1 MKATQTPPFVPA
13 SKLPD
18 VGTTIF
24 TVMSELARAH
34 GALNLSQGFPDF
46 DGPRYLLERV
56 RHHMGNAQNQ
66 YAPMTGVAPLR
77 AAIAHK
83 VGALYGCPVDPERE
97 VTVTA
102 GATEA
107 LFCAIA
113 AVVRPDDEVIV
124 FDPAY
129 DSYDPVVRL
138 QGGRCVHIPLLAP
151 TYSVDW
157 DRVADA
163 ITPRTRLV
171 IVNTPHN
178 PTGAVWS
185 HHDLETLDR
194 LLSGREIYVLGDEV
208 YEHIVFDNRAHASL
222 CRLPSLFAR
231 SFVVSSFGKTYH
243 VTGWKIGYCVAP
255 AALSAEFRRI
265 HQFVT
270 FAANTPVQLGL
281 ADFLSAHPEH
291 HLNLGA
297 FYQRKRDRLCD
308 LLAGSRFVIRP
319 SAGTY
324 FQLLDYAALSDEP
337 DVALARRL
345 TCDAGIATIPV
356 SVFHAVDPGERV
368 LRICFAKDDATL
380 ERAAAIL
387 QAL

>member
-1 MKATQTPPFVPA
+1 MSLPSSGVLIPA

-18 VGTTIF
+18 VKTTIF
-24 TVMSELARAH
+24 TRMSELARQT

-56 RHHMGNAQNQ
+56 QFHLTHGQNQ
-66 YAPMTGVAPLR
+66 YAPMAGVMPLR
-77 AAIAHK
+77 EAIAEK
-83 VGALYGCPVDPERE
+83 VADLYGCHTDPLAT

-113 AVVRPDDEVIV
+113 AVVRPDDEVIL

-138 QGGRCVHIPLLAP
+138 QGGRTVRIPLTP
-151 TYSVDW
+151 PHYTVDW
-157 DRVADA
+157 NRVADA
-163 ITPRTRLV
+163 LSPRTRLI

-178 PTGAVWS
+178 HTGSVWS
-185 HHDLETLDR
+185 AADFAALRDLVRD
-194 LLSGREIYVLGDEV
+194 REIYLLGDEV
-208 YEHIVFDNRAHASL
+208 YEHIVFDGHAHHSL
-222 CRLPSLFAR
+222 CADPELFGR

-255 AALSAEFRRI
+255 AALTTEFRRV
-265 HQFVT
+265 HQFVN

-281 ADFLSAHPEH
+281 ADFLRAHPEH
-291 HLNLGA
+291 HRALGA
-297 FYQRKRDRLCD
+297 FYQRKRDTLCAA
-308 LLAGSRFVIRP
+308 LAGSRLGVEP

-324 FQLLDYAALSDEP
+324 FQLIDYAAVGDLH
-337 DVALARRL
+337 DVEFAEWL
-345 TCDAGIATIPV
+345 TRSAGLATIPV
-356 SVFHAVDPGERV
+356 SVFHAVDPGRRV
-368 LRICFAKDDATL
+368 LRLCFAKDDTTL
-380 ERAAAIL
+380 ARAAEIL
-387 QAL
+387 CAL

>member
-1 MKATQTPPFVPA
+1 MNSSHTSPLVPA

-24 TVMSELARAH
+24 TVMSELARTH

-56 RHHMGNAQNQ
+56 RHHMGNGQNQ
-66 YAPMTGVAPLR
+66 YAPMTGVATLR
-77 AAIAHK
+77 TAIAEK
-83 VGALYGCPVDPERE
+83 VAALYRCPIDPERE

-113 AVVRPDDEVIV
+113 AVVRPGDDVIV

-138 QGGRCVHIPLLAP
+138 QGGRCVRIPLLAP
-151 TYSVDW
+151 TYAVDW
-157 DRVADA
+157 DRVADV

-185 HHDLETLDR
+185 QDDLETLDR

-208 YEHIVFDNRAHASL
+208 YEHIVFDHRAHASL

-255 AALSAEFRRI
+255 APLSAEFRRV

-281 ADFLSAHPEH
+281 ADFLTAHPEH
-291 HLNLGA
+291 HRHLGA
-297 FYQRKRDRLCD
+297 FYQRKRDRLCA
-308 LLAGSRFVIRP
+308 LLDGSRFTVRP

-337 DVALARRL
+337 DVALAQRL
-345 TCDAGIATIPV
+345 TREAGIATIPV
-356 SVFHAVDPGERV
+356 SVFYAVDPGQRV
-368 LRICFAKDDATL
+368 LRVCFAKDDTTL
-380 ERAAAIL
+380 ARAAEIL
-387 QAL
+387 CAL